1 MLFNLHLGNNTAKS
15 YLFFFFLIIY
25 LYLVIAKSFKPVSKL
40 VIPIAIPSKEV
51 KAETGI
57 HPVIVEA
64 KIRKCS
70 I

>member
-25 LYLVIAKSFKPVSKL
+25 LYLVEKSFKPVSKL

>member
-25 LYLVIAKSFKPVSKL
+25 LYLVEKSFKPVSKL

-64 KIRKCS
+64 KIGKCS